1 MANIADCCRFTSTR
15 EVQRASGHRVVFRLT
30 LSTCPYTRG
39 ATKISVENLADFVL
53 STCPYTRGATIGR
66 KRETTN
72 AQPVNLPLHARCNG
86 KAAFLLEDSTSISC
100 TFCMQRLAACT
111 VYLVQ
116 DYLFCKIA
124 ENLVESFPTAR
135 HVSDYGHFL
144 GLRRYSPPKIRVR
157 RSYGFYEDFP
167 FALIC
172 FIVS

>member
-1 MANIADCCRFTSTR
+1 MLSSQLICRLSSAHKIHQIPAFGKYR
-15 EVQRASGHRVVFRLT
+15 RL
-30 LSTCPYTRG
+30 LSVRLYTRG
-39 ATKISVENLADFVL
+39 ATGP
-53 STCPYTRGATIGR
+53 TCFGSRSCR
-66 KRETTN
+66 S
-72 AQPVNLPLHARCNG
+72 VNLPLHARCNG

>member
-1 MANIADCCRFTSTR
+1 MQLGPIILLGETGAVNLPLHARCNNST
-15 EVQRASGHRVVFRLT
+15 APIINTVF
-30 LSTCPYTRG
+30 P
-39 ATKISVENLADFVL
+39 VNLPLHARCNPLPV
-53 STCPYTRGATIGR
+53 GR
-66 KRETTN
+66 YAVRCT
-72 AQPVNLPLHARCNG
+72 VNLPLHARCNG

>member
-1 MANIADCCRFTSTR
+1 MYDAICQFTPAREVQLALHLIEYVIGVCQLTPTR
-15 EVQRASGHRVVFRLT
+15 EVQRDSH
-30 LSTCPYTRG
+30 TR
-39 ATKISVENLADFVL
+39 S
-53 STCPYTRGATIGR
+53 SCGR
-66 KRETTN
+66 S
-72 AQPVNLPLHARCNG
+72 VNLPLHARCNG

>member
-1 MANIADCCRFTSTR
+1 MFCQLAPTR
-15 EVQRASGHRVVFRLT
+15 EVQRQSCVPL
-30 LSTCPYTRG
+30 RG
-39 ATKISVENLADFVL
+39 
-53 STCPYTRGATIGR
+53 
-66 KRETTN
+66 
-72 AQPVNLPLHARCNG
+72 LHVYQLH
-86 KAAFLLEDSTSISC
+86 FL
-100 TFCMQRLAACT
+100 FMQRLAACT